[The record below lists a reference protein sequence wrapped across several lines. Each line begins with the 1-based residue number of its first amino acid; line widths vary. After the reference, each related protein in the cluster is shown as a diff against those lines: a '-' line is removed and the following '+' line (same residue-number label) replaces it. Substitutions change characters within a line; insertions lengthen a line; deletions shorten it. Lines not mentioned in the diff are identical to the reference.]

1 MSDEVASKTEETKE
15 DTPAKSEYAKNFMKM
30 MEEFR
35 SEISS
40 LRTEFESVREAFNSQ
55 LPSAPEK
62 EEEAMDLADEEFFSM
77 LRGEA

>member
-15 DTPAKSEYAKNFMKM
+15 DTSAKAEYAKNFMKM

-62 EEEAMDLADEEFFSM
+62 EEEVMDLADEEFFAM

>member
-15 DTPAKSEYAKNFMKM
+15 DTSAKSEYAKNFMKM

-55 LPSAPEK
+55 LPTAPEK
-62 EEEAMDLADEEFFSM
+62 EEEAMEIADEEFFAM
-77 LRGEA
+77 LRGE

>member
-1 MSDEVASKTEETKE
+1 MSDEVASKIEEKKE
-15 DTPAKSEYAKNFMKM
+15 GTPAKAEYAKNFMKM

-55 LPSAPEK
+55 LPPAPEK
-62 EEEAMDLADEEFFSM
+62 EEEAMELADEEFFAM
-77 LRGEA
+77 LRGE

>member
-1 MSDEVASKTEETKE
+1 MSDEVASKIEEKKE
-15 DTPAKSEYAKNFMKM
+15 DTSAKAEYAKNFMKM

-55 LPSAPEK
+55 LPTAEK
-62 EEEAMDLADEEFFSM
+62 EEEAMELADEEFFAM
-77 LRGEA
+77 LRGE

>member
-1 MSDEVASKTEETKE
+1 
-15 DTPAKSEYAKNFMKM
+15 MKM

-55 LPSAPEK
+55 LPTAPEK
-62 EEEAMDLADEEFFSM
+62 EEEAMELADEEFFAM
-77 LRGEA
+77 LRGE

>member
-1 MSDEVASKTEETKE
+1 MSDEVTSKNEEKKE
-15 DTPAKSEYAKNFMKM
+15 DTPAKAEYAKNFMKM

-55 LPSAPEK
+55 LPAAPEK
-62 EEEAMDLADEEFFSM
+62 EEEDMELADEEFFAM
-77 LRGEA
+77 LRGE